1 MWLTHTHVHGNNH
14 VYTGLIGIGLKFSWI
29 KQRTRLSMARPF
41 VQRLHNV
48 TISCHNSLTS

>member
-14 VYTGLIGIGLKFSWI
+14 VYTDLIGIM
-29 KQRTRLSMARPF
+29 KQRTRLSMAKPF